1 MLKGTT
7 GSIVL
12 CEAEAIDTLLGRAK
26 LIVEG
31 LRIGVLAVLAAEAE
45 SSAGQPTHPTHPLA
59 AVSSSASAGAC
70 SLGRLARK
78 AAWLRSG
85 VGMLAR
91 LARLVGGPLGG
102 NDFTGTGLGPT
113 SSVASTSRSFWL

>member
-45 SSAGQPTHPTHPLA
+45 SSAGQPTHPLA